1 MNLNVT
7 LKQGLNDSQIMKK
20 INKKKDSFFLDEVN
34 ESFGKMSKT
43 RKIFNQYKKKDQ
55 TQRKIV

>member
-1 MNLNVT
+1 
-7 LKQGLNDSQIMKK
+7 MKK